1 MNIEQM
7 AHEYAKELLK
17 TTHANHGFLSIVE
30 LENVSDVSWALA
42 ELMQAEAN
50 KRKPKG
56 LPEAIK
62 GLESSK
68 KIPPLDTK

>member
-1 MNIEQM
+1 MNIDQM